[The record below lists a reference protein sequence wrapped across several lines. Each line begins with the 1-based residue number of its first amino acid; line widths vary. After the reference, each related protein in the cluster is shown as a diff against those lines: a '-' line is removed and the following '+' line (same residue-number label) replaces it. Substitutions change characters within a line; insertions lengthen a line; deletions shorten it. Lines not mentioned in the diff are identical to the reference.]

1 MPWSKT
7 STMDQK
13 KLFIKDYI
21 RSGFAMAELCRRYG
35 ISRPTGYKWV
45 DRFESDGL
53 AGLQERSTRPSGCSH
68 ETAIEITE
76 ALLELRRRHPYWGA
90 KKLLTILTKR
100 HPTVPWPARSTVC
113 DLLSRHGLI
122 ERKRRRTYPG
132 HAGRPVASMD
142 APNDTW
148 CIDFKGEFKT
158 GDGQYCYPLT
168 VTDGCSRFILGCQGL
183 PSTGHQGAKPVL
195 QRLFR
200 KYGLPTIIRSDNGV
214 PFATTAIGRLSRLS
228 IWWIRLGIHPELIE
242 PGHPEQN
249 GRHERMHRTLK
260 QETTR
265 PPAATMRGQQR
276 RFDRFRTEFNVER
289 PHEALDQ
296 ETPASRYTP
305 SPRPLPAKLPPFEDP
320 AHFETRLMS
329 RNGGFRWAHRRV
341 PLSHLLEGQ
350 YIGLEEVDD
359 GIWDVYY
366 STVRLGQM
374 DERLL
379 SVEDA
384 LGRRMRN
391 PKV

>member
-1 MPWSKT
+1 MPWSET

-13 KLFIKDYI
+13 TLFIKDYI
-21 RSGFAMAELCRRYG
+21 RGGFAMTELCRRYE
-35 ISRPTGYKWV
+35 ISRPTGYQWV
-45 DRFESDGL
+45 ARFEADGL
-53 AGLQERSTRPSGCSH
+53 PGLREQSRRPQGCSH
-68 ETAIEITE
+68 ETAIEIPE

-100 HPTVPWPARSTVC
+100 HPRVPWPARSTVC

-122 ERKRRRTYPG
+122 ARQRRRTYPG
-132 HAGRPVASMD
+132 HPGKPVQSMD

-148 CIDFKGEFKT
+148 GIDFKGEFKT
-158 GDGQYCYPLT
+158 GNGQYCYPLT
-168 VTDGCSRFILGCQGL
+168 VTDGCSRFILGCRGL
-183 PSTGHQGAKPVL
+183 PSTSHQGAKPVL
-195 QRLFR
+195 QHLFR
-200 KYGLPTIIRSDNGV
+200 TYGLPTIIRSDNGV

-228 IWWIRLGIHPELIE
+228 IWWIRLGIYPELIE
-242 PGHPEQN
+242 LGHPEQN
-249 GRHERMHRTLK
+249 GRHERMHKTLK

-265 PPAATMRGQQR
+265 PPAATMRSPQR
-276 RFDRFRTEFNVER
+276 RFDRFRAEFNDER

-305 SPRPLPAKLPPFEDP
+305 SLRTLPAKLPPVEYP

-329 RNGGFRWAHRRV
+329 RNGGFRWAHKRI

-379 SVEDA
+379 RVEDA
-384 LGRRMRN
+384 FGRRMRN